1 MMRETSLRLAAS
13 LDNLS
18 LARAELTAFIG
29 SGLSDIDRS
38 RTVLAV
44 DEALANVI
52 EHGYAGREG
61 EITLRLSED
70 DTSFTVVIEDGA
82 PPFNPLSRAPIDI
95 DAKLDEGAD
104 GGMGVEVLRRL
115 TEARYELTDKGGNR
129 LILRKEKRNGK
140 ENLPD

>member
-1 MMRETSLRLAAS
+1 MREKSLRLAAS

-18 LARAELTAFIG
+18 LARAELADFIG

-44 DEALANVI
+44 DEALTNVI
-52 EHGYAGREG
+52 EHGYAGADG
-61 EITLRLSED
+61 EITLRMSED
-70 DTSFTVVIEDGA
+70 EASFSVVIEDGA
-82 PPFNPLSRAPIDI
+82 PPFDPLSRAPIDI

-115 TEARYELTDKGGNR
+115 TEARYERTDKGGNR
-129 LILRKEKRNGK
+129 LILRKEKRNEK
-140 ENLPD
+140 ENIPE

>member
-1 MMRETSLRLAAS
+1 MMREKPLSLAAS
-13 LDNLS
+13 FDNLS
-18 LARAELTAFIG
+18 LARAELTDFIG
-29 SGLSDIDRS
+29 NGLSEIDRS

-52 EHGYAGREG
+52 EHGYAGSEG
-61 EITLRLSED
+61 EITVRMSED
-70 DTSFTVVIEDGA
+70 DTSFTIVIEDGA

-115 TEARYELTDKGGNR
+115 TEARYEQTDKGGNR
-129 LILRKEKRNGK
+129 LILRKEKRHEK
-140 ENLPD
+140 ENIPD